1 MARRTNLISAILGGV
16 GGGIE
21 AGLEQRE
28 RTLSARER
36 AEERQREAERLAQQ
50 TARQGQLD
58 IAAMADKPGWT
69 TPEARTTALRG
80 AAPGLQEVMGMVP
93 GMLGREAPRGLS
105 EAGQAALSQAAGQF
119 NAPSARVTLGGQEFV
134 QAETPTQRAMREAAA
149 TAGQERRKT
158 QETTQVA
165 RAEEDRA
172 VANAKAAFPSMTDA
186 QARDYVRTGKSP
198 FLPMDEEAQQRLAL
212 TAAGQAQ
219 TAAAL
224 QRRIA
229 ESDRDYALRL
239 REQGRRE
246 ADSTSRMTRL
256 PVSVQQKIAG
266 FNTGVQTARE
276 AAEAIEASPEALGL
290 KNLLPGL
297 VVNRLDIRGGAS
309 GVPVRALLE
318 NLSGEIRNQR
328 FGGQLTASEAKLA
341 ERFLPDAR
349 DTPQAALDKL
359 TQLEQFLESKRK
371 GLFDVYEVEYAPLY
385 APSAPPPAPPPA
397 PGTAPAGGRPP
408 LSTFLRR

>member
-119 NAPSARVTLGGQEFV
+119 GAPSARVTLGGQEFV

-158 QETTQVA
+158 QEATQAA
-165 RAEEDRA
+165 RAEEAR
-172 VANAKAAFPSMTDA
+172 KI
-186 QARDYVRTGKSP
+186 QARIDAGESR
-198 FLPMDEEAQQRLAL
+198 EEATASVIAGRAPTAKILPPWQREGFGSEAEYLDFLGAKEARTRAPRTPGATPEQALAERIDAAVLQYSRQQVPGLPGMPAQFPTEPQVRQYRDLLRRTMGLEAATPAASGGPGASRDSL
-212 TAAGQAQ
+212 GGASSFDLVFGQPSRPAAGSVGPA
-219 TAAAL
+219 
-224 QRRIA
+224 R
-229 ESDRDYALRL
+229 
-239 REQGRRE
+239 
-246 ADSTSRMTRL
+246 TS
-256 PVSVQQKIAG
+256 S
-266 FNTGVQTARE
+266 
-276 AAEAIEASPEALGL
+276 ASPE
-290 KNLLPGL
+290 PP
-297 VVNRLDIRGGAS
+297 R
-309 GVPVRALLE
+309 
-318 NLSGEIRNQR
+318 
-328 FGGQLTASEAKLA
+328 
-341 ERFLPDAR
+341 
-349 DTPQAALDKL
+349 
-359 TQLEQFLESKRK
+359 
-371 GLFDVYEVEYAPLY
+371 
-385 APSAPPPAPPPA
+385 SAPP
-397 PGTAPAGGRPP
+397 APAFEPTPNPLRGGMTEEEAARLGVDLERYASEPAYRQ
-408 LSTFLRR
+408 FVDRKRRTS